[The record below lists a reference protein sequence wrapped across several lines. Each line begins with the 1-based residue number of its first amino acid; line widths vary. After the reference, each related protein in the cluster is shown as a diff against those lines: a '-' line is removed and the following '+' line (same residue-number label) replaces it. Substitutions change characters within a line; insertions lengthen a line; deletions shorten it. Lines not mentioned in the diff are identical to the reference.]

1 MKKKYFLWIVLSLI
15 VVIIAS
21 LLLSSS
27 FYVSEGMEPGMETMI
42 KYKMILSTDEK
53 RRKMADE
60 LEQTLGQK
68 IERFDAIMGKTV
80 DTNKLSSQYDEH
92 LTFTNTNL
100 KPGQIGCY
108 LSHYMAIKGITETT
122 GFTVIIEDG
131 VTSTDTG
138 IHEKIKEIIH
148 IVNDEN
154 PDFDLI
160 FIGHLGK
167 QFGIECDKDIN
178 ESICSTKKGVIGT
191 QSYVVN
197 NKKRDHILST
207 ITNIDNPIDIK
218 YKILLEEPRIT
229 GYLLKNTLLHD
240 ADDKSIIT
248 QENS

>member
-1 MKKKYFLWIVLSLI
+1 M
-15 VVIIAS
+15 VIIGS
-21 LLLSSS
+21 LLLSV
-27 FYVSEGMEPGMETMI
+27 FLLREGMEETSLPSTPTMI

-53 RRKMADE
+53 RQKMANE

-80 DTNKLSSQYDEH
+80 DTNKLSSQYDEN
-92 LTFTNTNL
+92 LTITNTEL

-131 VTSTDTG
+131 VTSSNTRL
-138 IHEKIKEIIH
+138 HENIKEIIH
-148 IVNDEN
+148 TVNTNN

-167 QFGIECDKDIN
+167 QYGVECDKDIN

-218 YKILLEEPRIT
+218 YKTLQENESLT
-229 GYLLKNTLLHD
+229 GYLLRNTLLQD